1 MISEEKLLEELRE
14 HQKNITGDTPSEVA
28 ARALLQIFIDKVNSM
43 EAVESKEQQHWREEA
58 IKQTT
63 AAGELRKE
71 FEILLDDLR
80 KSIHTV
86 RHQMD
91 SETDQD
97 TKVRLHVKLM
107 TLRQQADRIDEI
119 LNRPP
124 VHKISADYD
133 SAPEWQQAVM
143 KHFTRVE

>member
-1 MISEEKLLEELRE
+1 MSCKYIDTCPSYSGWCKGPKQDFEKCLPYL
-14 HQKNITGDTPSEVA
+14 ITAHGVW
-28 ARALLQIFIDKVNSM
+28 K
-43 EAVESKEQQHWREEA
+43 KEA
-58 IKQTT
+58 IKQAT

-119 LNRPP
+119 LNRLPA
-124 VHKISADYD
+124 HKISVDYD
-133 SAPEWQQAVM
+133 SALEWQQAVM